1 MHKQDENDL
10 EIIPSFIR
18 RHENIMKSI
27 LLYLYKSNT
36 HVNIN
41 FCWESLCIC
50 EKYNFEND
58 KGTTIW
64 FGCACVCEGKGEE
77 AMGDFVKKQSF
88 ILDASENN

>member
-1 MHKQDENDL
+1 
-10 EIIPSFIR
+10 
-18 RHENIMKSI
+18 MKSI
-27 LLYLYKSNT
+27 LLYLYNT
-36 HVNIN
+36 HVNIH

-64 FGCACVCEGKGEE
+64 FGCTCVFEKKK
-77 AMGDFVKKQSF
+77 GDFVNKSF